1 MTEAGGSTRVEAEI
15 AAIIDDSYAAL
26 SFDEGGEPDW
36 ARFASGYVTGAVLA
50 LRLFPGDERIRVFD
64 NEGYAR
70 AQMRDDLAV
79 HGYVE
84 TPGER
89 SFTVVGDV
97 ASVLQRF
104 SMDFPDGTSTP
115 AVDIFSL
122 VRLDGRWKIVSVVS
136 DTL

>member
-1 MTEAGGSTRVEAEI
+1 MTEQDRSVEAEI
-15 AAIIDDSYAAL
+15 GSTIDDSYDAL
-26 SFDEGGEPDW
+26 SFEEGGAPDW
-36 ARFASGYVTGAVLA
+36 ERFASGYVPGALLA
-50 LRLFPGDERIRVFD
+50 LRLFPGDDSIQVFD

-70 AQMRDDLAV
+70 AQLRDDLAE
-79 HGYVE
+79 HGYLE

-89 SFTVVGDV
+89 SLTVVGDV
-97 ASVLQRF
+97 ASVVQRF

-122 VRLDGRWKIVSVVS
+122 VRIDGRWKIVSVVS